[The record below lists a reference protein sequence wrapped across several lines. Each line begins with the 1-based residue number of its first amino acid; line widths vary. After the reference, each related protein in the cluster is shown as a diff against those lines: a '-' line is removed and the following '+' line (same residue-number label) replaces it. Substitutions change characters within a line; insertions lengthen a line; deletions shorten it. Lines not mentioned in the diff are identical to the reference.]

1 MTNEPFTL
9 DNTPGDLIAFE
20 EGFRAAVYLCPTGYP
35 TVGYGRRVRVL
46 DYETGVE
53 VTFPISREN
62 EAAHL
67 ERRIDK
73 THQWLTSS
81 FPEWYRA
88 LSPQRQAVLISL
100 TYQVG
105 KGGFNNFKKMI
116 AALAAGDC
124 QSAANEYLDSTAA
137 RQTPKRFA
145 RGFLI
150 LRDNLTIDE
159 AVATVATASARGRN

>member
-1 MTNEPFTL
+1 MTNEPFTFT
-9 DNTPGDLIAFE
+9 DTPDDLLAFE
-20 EGFRAAVYLCPTGYP
+20 EGFRPSVYLCPTGYP
-35 TVGYGRRVRVL
+35 TVGFGRRVRVL
-46 DYETGVE
+46 DYETGEE
-53 VTFPISREN
+53 VTFPILREV
-62 EAAHL
+62 EAKRL
-67 ERRIDK
+67 ESKIANL
-73 THQWLTSS
+73 TIWLHNAYPW
-81 FPEWYRA
+81 FDA

-105 KGGFNNFKKMI
+105 KGGFQNFKKMI
-116 AALAAGDC
+116 VALAAGDC
-124 QSAANEYLDSTAA
+124 QSAADEYLNSVAA